1 MLRAPGLVLAL
12 ALGPGCVSTVVP
24 PEPPADPATVLLLTH
39 GRHAGLLLPASLR
52 PGLDAGFVE
61 YGYGDWTWYAL
72 GHADCWRAP
81 GTVLWPNRGALGRRV
96 VEADELAGDP
106 YPGATLTPLT
116 VSLARADA
124 LLARLDA
131 EFEASS
137 ERRFNAEYGME
148 FARHPARFWL
158 FHTCADEVAEWLEEL
173 DCDVSWSP
181 IRTRLSVPDD

>member
-1 MLRAPGLVLAL
+1 MTVDVLT
-12 ALGPGCVSTVVP
+12 CSTITVD
-24 PEPPADPATVLLLTH
+24 PEL
-39 GRHAGLLLPASLR
+39 
-52 PGLDAGFVE
+52 
-61 YGYGDWTWYAL
+61 
-72 GHADCWRAP
+72 
-81 GTVLWPNRGALGRRV
+81 RRV
-96 VEADELAGDP
+96 LTS
-106 YPGATLTPLT
+106 TLTPLT